1 MTTPNPEPGLDNVFL
16 LALIT
21 SASLH
26 LAALYSRVDWF
37 AIPPAPATAVDNV
50 APAVE
55 IPIEFIPQRAQAV
68 TQTTMP
74 GEIVR
79 SIVEEAK
86 QKGAES
92 GLTNQRTG
100 HYSFVRRQALMKRYL
115 SEVREEIE
123 THKYAAVS
131 NRRALVGNV
140 TISFKILSDGS
151 FRGANVIGT
160 SGFAV
165 LDRAGLVAVE
175 MSSGKVKRSQV
186 TGSRSITTTVVIKYQ
201 YGL

>member
-1 MTTPNPEPGLDNVFL
+1 
-16 LALIT
+16 
-21 SASLH
+21 
-26 LAALYSRVDWF
+26 
-37 AIPPAPATAVDNV
+37 
-50 APAVE
+50 
-55 IPIEFIPQRAQAV
+55 
-68 TQTTMP
+68 MP

-86 QKGAES
+86 QKGADV
-92 GLTNQRTG
+92 GLASEPAG
-100 HYSFVRRQALMKRYL
+100 HYSFLRRQTLLKCYL
-115 SEVREEIE
+115 AAVREKIE

-151 FRGANVIGT
+151 FRSANVLST
-160 SGFAV
+160 SGIAV

-175 MSSGKVKRSQV
+175 MSSGKVKRSQA
-186 TGSRSITTTVVIKYQ
+186 TGSRSITTTVIIKYQ